1 MRSRDYVRPTDP
13 ARSDLMRRVRQSGTG
28 AELRLAEAFRG
39 LGMRYRKNVKSLPG
53 SPDFANKARKWA
65 IFVNGCFWHHHK
77 GCSRATVPTRNRAFW
92 LSKFEAN
99 RLRDEGK
106 TRRLRYQR
114 FRVLIVWECQLEKA
128 GLSNRI
134 KRFIEKT

>member
-28 AELRLAEAFRG
+28 AELCLAEAFRG

-106 TRRLRYQR
+106 TRRLRY
-114 FRVLIVWECQLEKA
+114 
-128 GLSNRI
+128 
-134 KRFIEKT
+134 